1 MATSPDF
8 LRHAG
13 NSSRV
18 LADTALDSLRD
29 AVVVVDARQRDLPVV
44 LANAAARR
52 CLPEPADA
60 VELVETPLHRW
71 MAAAS
76 VATVESI
83 TAELADG
90 RSRVSCVLSWRLNAG
105 EASVLTDI
113 KLLPSV
119 SGQRAVML
127 TFAPTGPVFGL
138 IEAVENLPFEL
149 LILDADLKVTYA
161 NASAIRSLAARP
173 GGLLGTSALWLTP
186 TSALQLDAYARAL
199 QGCSFHDEAVEVVSP
214 EGRSRWFEVEVQP
227 LMGMDGVIGLVVL
240 SIEVTDRRQ
249 RQEKEILDIAGRE
262 RRGIGHDLHDGLGQE
277 LTGVALMLRGL
288 AGRVQERLPEA
299 VESIQEIADVVNR
312 SIESARSLARG
323 LLPVRDAGG
332 LAPALHELAS
342 RSRDLY
348 GLEVELLLEVSP
360 AVHFSEP
367 EANHL
372 YRIAQEALTNAAR
385 HGHASHVEIA
395 LSAARHAFL
404 LCVSDDGEG
413 ILEPAAP
420 YAGMGLK
427 IMKYRAGMIGGRFE
441 IVSRKPRGTVV
452 RVTREQS
459 LTVTPSRPTSIL
471 GVNGD
476 GCQ

>member
-8 LRHAG
+8 LWHTG
-13 NSSRV
+13 NSFRV

-29 AVVVVDARQRDLPVV
+29 AVVVVDARQKDLPVV

-52 CLPEPADA
+52 CLPHPADA
-60 VELVETPLHRW
+60 AELVETSLHRW

-76 VATVESI
+76 VATLES
-83 TAELADG
+83 TLAGLAEG
-90 RSRVSCVLSWRLNAG
+90 RSPISCVLSWRLTEG

-127 TFAPTGPVFGL
+127 TFAPTGPVLGL

-161 NASAIRSLAARP
+161 NASAMRSFVAPP

-199 QGCSFHDEAVEVVSP
+199 QGSSFHDEAVEVVSSDR
-214 EGRSRWFEVEVQP
+214 RSRWFEVDVQP
-227 LMGMDGVIGLVVL
+227 LRGIGGVIGLVVL
-240 SIEVTDRRQ
+240 SIEVTDRRN
-249 RQEKEILDIAGRE
+249 RQEQEILDIAGRE
-262 RRGIGHDLHDGLGQE
+262 RRGIGRDLHDGLGQE

-288 AGRVQERLPEA
+288 AGRVQERFPEA
-299 VESIQEIADVVNR
+299 AASIQEITDVVNR
-312 SIESARSLARG
+312 SIENARSLARG
-323 LLPVRDAGG
+323 LLPVRDTGG
-332 LAPALHELAS
+332 LAPALQELAS

-348 GLEVELLLEVSP
+348 GLEVDVHLEVSP
-360 AVHFSEP
+360 EDHFSEP

-385 HGHASHVEIA
+385 HGHASRVEIA
-395 LSAARHAFL
+395 LSATHHAFL

-413 ILEPAAP
+413 MAEDAAP
-420 YAGMGLK
+420 YTGMGLN
-427 IMKYRAGMIGGRFE
+427 IMKYRAGMIGAKFE

-452 RVTREQS
+452 RVTGERS
-459 LTVTPSRPTSIL
+459 LTAAPSRPTSI
-471 GVNGD
+471 
-476 GCQ
+476 

>member
-8 LRHAG
+8 LWHTG
-13 NSSRV
+13 NSFRV

-29 AVVVVDARQRDLPVV
+29 AVVVVDARQKDLPVV

-52 CLPEPADA
+52 CLPHPADA
-60 VELVETPLHRW
+60 AELVETSLHRW

-76 VATVESI
+76 VATLES
-83 TAELADG
+83 TLAGLAEG
-90 RSRVSCVLSWRLNAG
+90 RSSISCVLSWRLTEG

-127 TFAPTGPVFGL
+127 TFAPAGPVLGL

-161 NASAIRSLAARP
+161 NASAMRSFVAPP

-199 QGCSFHDEAVEVVSP
+199 QGSSFHDEAVEVVSSDR
-214 EGRSRWFEVEVQP
+214 RSRWFEVDVQP
-227 LMGMDGVIGLVVL
+227 LRGIGGVIGLVVL
-240 SIEVTDRRQ
+240 SIEVTDRRN
-249 RQEKEILDIAGRE
+249 RQEQEILDIAGRE
-262 RRGIGHDLHDGLGQE
+262 RRGIGRDLHDGLGQE

-288 AGRVQERLPEA
+288 AGRVQERFPEA
-299 VESIQEIADVVNR
+299 AASIQEITDVVNR
-312 SIESARSLARG
+312 SIENARSLARG
-323 LLPVRDAGG
+323 LLPVRDTGG
-332 LAPALHELAS
+332 LAPALQELAS

-348 GLEVELLLEVSP
+348 GLEVDVHLEVSP
-360 AVHFSEP
+360 EDHFSEP

-385 HGHASHVEIA
+385 HGHASRVEIA

-413 ILEPAAP
+413 MAEDAAP
-420 YAGMGLK
+420 YTGMGLN
-427 IMKYRAGMIGGRFE
+427 IMKYRAGMIGAKFE

-452 RVTREQS
+452 RVTGERS
-459 LTVTPSRPTSIL
+459 LTAAPSRPTSI
-471 GVNGD
+471 
-476 GCQ
+476 

>member
-1 MATSPDF
+1 MATSPDY

-18 LADTALDSLRD
+18 LADIALDSLRD

-76 VATVESI
+76 VATVESMLA
-83 TAELADG
+83 TLAEV
-90 RSRVSCVLSWRLNAG
+90 RSPTSCVLSWRLTEG

-113 KLLPSV
+113 KLLPSS

-127 TFAPTGPVFGL
+127 TFAPAGPVLGL

-161 NASAIRSLAARP
+161 NASAMRSFAAPP
-173 GGLLGTSALWLTP
+173 GGLLGASALWLTP

-199 QGCSFHDEAVEVVSP
+199 QGNSFHDEAVEVVSS
-214 EGRSRWFEVEVQP
+214 ERSSRWFEVDVQP
-227 LMGMDGVIGLVVL
+227 LKGIAGVIGLVVL
-240 SIEVTDRRQ
+240 SIEVTDRRT
-249 RQEKEILDIAGRE
+249 RQEQEILDIAGRE
-262 RRGIGHDLHDGLGQE
+262 RRAIGRDLHDGLGQE

-288 AGRVQERLPEA
+288 AGRVQERFPESL
-299 VESIQEIADVVNR
+299 ESIQEICDVVNR
-312 SIESARSLARG
+312 SIENARSLARG
-323 LLPVRDAGG
+323 LLPVRDTGG
-332 LAPALHELAS
+332 LAPALQELAA
-342 RSRDLY
+342 RSRELY
-348 GLEVELLLEVSP
+348 GLEVDVLLEVSRE
-360 AVHFSEP
+360 VHFSEP

-372 YRIAQEALTNAAR
+372 YRIAQEALSNAAR

-395 LSAARHAFL
+395 LSAARRAFL

-413 ILEPAAP
+413 MPKPKAP
-420 YAGMGLK
+420 YTGMGLN
-427 IMKYRAGMIGGRFE
+427 IMKYRAGMIGAKFE

-452 RVTREQS
+452 RVTGEQS
-459 LTVTPSRPTSIL
+459 LTAAPVGSHQS
-471 GVNGD
+471 
-476 GCQ
+476 